1 MNLSIVRSL
10 NDLVNLYFTSAY
22 QYLEFSNF
30 FDSRDLK
37 GYANYF
43 KVEAKEEIKRAMLIY
58 DYLHKSKQNLRLM
71 IIHAPSDEYT
81 GIEDILRQSQNIQ
94 NKLNEAI
101 NEIYAKS
108 LNYGDFASKVFIKW
122 FVYDVL
128 NELNN
133 AKKMAEDYRLYK
145 DNLIMLNDKYSK
157 RIISRERINYENLQ
171 M

>member
-1 MNLSIVRSL
+1 
-10 NDLVNLYFTSAY
+10 
-22 QYLEFSNF
+22 
-30 FDSRDLK
+30 
-37 GYANYF
+37 
-43 KVEAKEEIKRAMLIY
+43 
-58 DYLHKSKQNLRLM
+58 M

-101 NEIYAKS
+101 NDIYAKS

-133 AKKMAEDYRLYK
+133 AKKMAEDYRLF
-145 DNLIMLNDKYSK
+145 
-157 RIISRERINYENLQ
+157 
-171 M
+171 